1 MGVEVSVEGLTKSFG
16 SQNIWRDVTL
26 TLPSGEV
33 SALLGPSGTGKS
45 VFLKTLIGLL
55 HPEQGSVII
64 DGTDITKCSA
74 KELYEIRKLFGVL
87 FQDGALFGSMSLYD
101 NIAFPLREHTKKK
114 ENEIRDIVMEK
125 IDLVGLTGA
134 EDKLPGEISGGMRK
148 RAGLARAL
156 VLDPQIIL
164 CDEPDSGLD
173 PVRTAYISQLLIDIN
188 AQIDATILIVT
199 HNINIART
207 IPDNI
212 GMLFRK
218 ELVMFGPREQLLTS
232 EQPVVKQFLSGDRF
246 GPIGMSE
253 EKDEAVQ
260 KQEEAMQA
268 AGIGGGGTKDDF
280 SEIIPQVQPNPGMPE
295 RKAVAR
301 HRERVMEILPSLP
314 QNAQQAI
321 RESMEHEDQLRAEA
335 QAHGEAQQSGGQYS
349 GGAGEW
355 TQVKGGGGVAVAD
368 SKTDV
373 IEYPG
378 NDAPTQQWGV
388 PDNSQT
394 QPIDTNRGDV
404 SGHEGRGT

>member
-26 TLPSGEV
+26 TLPEGEV

-64 DGTDITKCSA
+64 DGTDITQCSA

-114 ENEIRDIVMEK
+114 ENEVRDIVMEK

-253 EKDEAVQ
+253 EKDEAVAAA
-260 KQEEAMQA
+260 EAAMQA

-295 RKAVAR
+295 RKAVHR
-301 HRERVMEILPSLP
+301 HRERVMELLPSLP
-314 QNAQQAI
+314 ENAQRAI
-321 RESMEHEDQLRAEA
+321 RESMEEEDRIRAESD
-335 QAHGEAQQSGGQYS
+335 AHAAEQGVAPTQQQQS
-349 GGAGEW
+349 AGEW
-355 TQVKGGGGVAVAD
+355 QPVQGGVAVAEAPTQQAD
-368 SKTDV
+368 YAGDEATTQTW
-373 IEYPG
+373 PAQ
-378 NDAPTQQWGV
+378 DAPTQ
-388 PDNSQT
+388 PY
-394 QPIDTNRGDV
+394 
-404 SGHEGRGT
+404 EGGRHQSADDLRSS